1 MLLIKHLTDNHTE
14 MIFFEEIQQKKLH
27 FTIMLLDHPLLVM
40 RTELTL
46 LYPMSEWPKFC
57 NFFLS
62 FGKLTCKRL
71 Y

>member
-46 LYPMSEWPKFC
+46 
-57 NFFLS
+57 S
-62 FGKLTCKRL
+62 FIP
-71 Y
+71 